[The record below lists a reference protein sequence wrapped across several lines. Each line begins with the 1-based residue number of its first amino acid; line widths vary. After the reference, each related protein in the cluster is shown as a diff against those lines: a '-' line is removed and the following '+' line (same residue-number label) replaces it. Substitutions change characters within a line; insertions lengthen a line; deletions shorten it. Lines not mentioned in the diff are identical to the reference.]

1 MNERRNRSAL
11 RLGCEP
17 CTRLP
22 LKKRTSPGAMSTG
35 TVARPGGGG
44 TYSRAKDTPAS
55 ASSGQ
60 NRSIRCVP
68 GTTSRPPLS
77 RSIGSQAIHAAT
89 QVPGSTRR

>member
-1 MNERRNRSAL
+1 MKLRRKRSAVL
-11 RLGCEP
+11 FGSEP

-22 LKKRTSPGAMSTG
+22 LKNSTSPGSMSTG
-35 TVARPGGGG
+35 TRSRPGGGG
-44 TYSRAKDTPAS
+44 TKSRVKETPGS

-68 GTTSRPPLS
+68 GTTSRPPFA
-77 RSIGSQAIHAAT
+77 RSTRSSATHAAT